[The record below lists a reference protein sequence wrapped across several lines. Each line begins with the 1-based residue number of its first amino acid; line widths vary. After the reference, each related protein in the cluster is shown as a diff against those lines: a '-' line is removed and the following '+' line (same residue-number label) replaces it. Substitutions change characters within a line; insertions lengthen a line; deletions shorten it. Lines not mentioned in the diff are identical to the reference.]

1 MKMKARTILEI
12 RNLLQDKA
20 KSSEEE
26 YANESNR
33 LKKKYNTDWITDHC
47 EDEELYKLNKLK
59 SEKDKWK
66 KVFDEFEN
74 NEF

>member
-1 MKMKARTILEI
+1 MKARAILEI

-20 KSSEEE
+20 KSSEEKYIKE
-26 YANESNR
+26 KHRLEKKYDTEWISNHCNKEEHKK
-33 LKKKYNTDWITDHC
+33 LKKLSD
-47 EDEELYKLNKLK
+47 
-59 SEKDKWK
+59 EKDKWK

>member
-1 MKMKARTILEI
+1 MKARTILEI

-26 YANESNR
+26 YVNERNR
-33 LKKKYNTDWITDHC
+33 LEKKYNTDWIMDHC
-47 EDEELYKLNKLK
+47 NEKELKKITRLRNEKYKWQN
-59 SEKDKWK
+59 
-66 KVFDEFEN
+66 VFSEFED

>member
-1 MKMKARTILEI
+1 MKAKTILEI

-26 YANESNR
+26 YVNERNR
-33 LKKKYNTDWITDHC
+33 LEKKYNTDWITDHC
-47 EDEELYKLNKLK
+47 NKKELNKITMLRN
-59 SEKDKWK
+59 EKYKWQN
-66 KVFDEFEN
+66 VFSEFED

>member
-1 MKMKARTILEI
+1 MKSRTILEI

-26 YANESNR
+26 YVNERNR
-33 LKKKYNTDWITDHC
+33 LEKKYNTDWITDRC
-47 EDEELYKLNKLK
+47 EDEELYKLNRLK
-59 SEKDKWK
+59 SEEDKWK

>member
-1 MKMKARTILEI
+1 MKARTILEI

-26 YANESNR
+26 YVNERNK
-33 LKKKYNTDWITDHC
+33 LEKKYNTDWITDHC
-47 EDEELYKLNKLK
+47 NENELKKITRLRNEKYKWQN
-59 SEKDKWK
+59 
-66 KVFDEFEN
+66 VFSEFED

>member
-1 MKMKARTILEI
+1 MKVKTILEI

-26 YANESNR
+26 YVNERNR
-33 LKKKYNTDWITDHC
+33 LEKKYNTDWITDHC
-47 EDEELYKLNKLK
+47 NEKELKEITMLRNEKYKWQN
-59 SEKDKWK
+59 
-66 KVFDEFEN
+66 VFSEFED

>member
-1 MKMKARTILEI
+1 MKARTILEI

>member
-1 MKMKARTILEI
+1 MKMKSRTILEI

-26 YANESNR
+26 YVNERNR
-33 LKKKYNTDWITDHC
+33 LEKKYNTDWITDHC
-47 EDEELYKLNKLK
+47 NEKELKKITMLRNEKYKWQN
-59 SEKDKWK
+59 
-66 KVFDEFEN
+66 VFSEFED

>member
-26 YANESNR
+26 YVNERNR
-33 LKKKYNTDWITDHC
+33 LEKKYNTDWITDYC
-47 EDEELYKLNKLK
+47 NEKELKKITRLRNEKYKWQN
-59 SEKDKWK
+59 
-66 KVFDEFEN
+66 VFSEFED